1 MNRDST
7 LAPIITLTTDF
18 GIDDGYV
25 ASVKGVILSVNPN
38 ARIIDICNTVR
49 PQDIQQASFILDS
62 VLDYFPEGTIHL
74 TVVDPGV
81 GSNRRAL
88 IVKTPRCYLVAPDNG
103 VLSYTLNRLYPDSKK
118 FFTYSQ
124 ISLKQKRLPENT
136 EGVAITNKN
145 YFLKPTSNTF
155 HGRDI
160 FAPVAAHISLGVPL
174 GKFGQSVDRVT
185 LFSILKPRSEFGNL
199 VGNIIHIDHF
209 GNLITNINKQIL
221 PAEHFSIQI
230 GKERINW
237 LNEFYLEREGLIAL
251 IGSHH
256 NLEISFTNGN
266 AAERLN
272 ARVGDE
278 VWIQV

>member
-49 PQDIQQASFILDS
+49 PQDVRQASFILDS

-88 IVKTPRCYLVAPDNG
+88 IVKTPKCYLIAPDNG
-103 VLSYTLNRLYPDSKK
+103 VLSYSLNRLYPDSKK
-118 FFTYSQ
+118 FFSYEQ
-124 ISLKQKRLPENT
+124 ITFKQKKLPENT
-136 EGVAITNKN
+136 EAVSITNN
-145 YFLKPTSNTF
+145 DFFLRPTSNTF

-160 FAPVAAHISLGVPL
+160 FAPVAAHLSLGVKP
-174 GKFGQSVDRVT
+174 GKFGQSIDRVT
-185 LFSILKPRSEFGNL
+185 LFSILKPYSEAGNL
-199 VGNIIHIDHF
+199 TGNIIHIDHF
-209 GNLITNINKQIL
+209 GNLITNIDKQIL

-237 LNEFYLEREGLIAL
+237 LNEFYSEREGLIAL

-272 ARVGDE
+272 ARVGDR
-278 VWIQV
+278 VQILV